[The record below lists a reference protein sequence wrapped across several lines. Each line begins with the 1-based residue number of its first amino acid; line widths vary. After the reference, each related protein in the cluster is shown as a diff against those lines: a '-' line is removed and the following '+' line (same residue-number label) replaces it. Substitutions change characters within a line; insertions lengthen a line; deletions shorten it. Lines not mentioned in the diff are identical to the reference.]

1 MLISKKFFLLFSQ
14 CLVLFLTFCE
24 VKAAVITGQEPITV
38 NLGTGANV
46 SYLVFNESTLAPV
59 PIRYAWHYDGAI
71 NPLTGDKWSGE
82 DLFQGVIE
90 ASAGSAY
97 ALSVA
102 TGVYGLYTD
111 FTIGVNQSR
120 VINPLDT
127 PVWTY
132 WISGGSEY
140 VEYGDNGAFTFDA
153 PLGGWMIS
161 PSYAA
166 TRWISNGSYDGWT
179 LAEFAYP
186 GTSPTSYIV
195 DQNGVLQPVT
205 VGTYSGMDPQV
216 IPEPGVLPLCLFS
229 VAFLLFL
236 RAFKIRQAA

>member
-1 MLISKKFFLLFSQ
+1 MLIKQKFHLLFFLWVGLFPN
-14 CLVLFLTFCE
+14 FGE

-38 NLGTGANV
+38 NLGIGANV

-59 PIRYAWHYDGAI
+59 PIRYAWRYNGLT
-71 NPLTGDKWSGE
+71 NPLSGTNWTGE
-82 DLFQGVIE
+82 DLFQGVIS
-90 ASAGSAY
+90 ASAGTEY
-97 ALSVA
+97 ALSVGIGA
-102 TGVYGLYTD
+102 YGLYTD
-111 FTIGVNQSR
+111 FTIGGNQSR

-153 PLGGWMIS
+153 TLGGWMIS

-229 VAFLLFL
+229 VAFLLVL